1 MLTFKYIS
9 SNFVTSRICFNS
21 VLYSFNLDVLIFFS
35 SFSKL
40 ICLFR
45 NLLSNK
51 FISRYGIIFNNFST
65 TFISPSFFLLFF
77 ISNNIISLQYYV
89 FNINKMK
96 SLFVTGLLSFIS
108 VFSLLAQDYQEVI
121 CLKNGS
127 VIRGTV
133 IEQQPNVLLKVKT
146 ADGSIFVYPMNEMEK
161 ITKEEAINRESEK
174 SNRIRTDV
182 KGYRGSVEVGTIVN
196 FKASGIPID
205 KGAFSITTSHG
216 YQFNPYIFLGT
227 GFGLD
232 YHAAGKHLFI
242 PLFVDLCTNFSDT
255 NITPFQ
261 GKSRVFDWQ

>member
-1 MLTFKYIS
+1 M
-9 SNFVTSRICFNS
+9 
-21 VLYSFNLDVLIFFS
+21 
-35 SFSKL
+35 
-40 ICLFR
+40 
-45 NLLSNK
+45 
-51 FISRYGIIFNNFST
+51 
-65 TFISPSFFLLFF
+65 
-77 ISNNIISLQYYV
+77 QYYV
-89 FNINKMK
+89 FNINTMK

-108 VFSLLAQDYQEVI
+108 VFSLSAQDYQEVI

-127 VIRGTV
+127 VIRGTIV
-133 IEQQPNVLLKVKT
+133 EQQPNVLLKVKT
-146 ADGSIFVYPMNEMEK
+146 ADGSIFVYPMNEVEK

-216 YQFNPYIFLGT
+216 YQFNPYIFLGM

-242 PLFVDLCTNFSDT
+242 PLFVDLRTNFSDT
-255 NITPFQ
+255 NITPFWGTKAGYSIGSKNAYNKVSTGAYFNPTFGVRFILNRQ
-261 GKSRVFDWQ
+261 STMNIAFGYNLQQQIVKKDIYCNDNFFIYTGVYHHRLLRHALSLCLGVDF

>member
-1 MLTFKYIS
+1 
-9 SNFVTSRICFNS
+9 
-21 VLYSFNLDVLIFFS
+21 
-35 SFSKL
+35 
-40 ICLFR
+40 
-45 NLLSNK
+45 
-51 FISRYGIIFNNFST
+51 
-65 TFISPSFFLLFF
+65 
-77 ISNNIISLQYYV
+77 
-89 FNINKMK
+89 MK

-146 ADGSIFVYPMNEMEK
+146 ADGSIFIYPMNEVEK

-216 YQFNPYIFLGT
+216 YQFNPHLFLGA
-227 GFGLD
+227 GIGLD
-232 YHAAGKHLFI
+232 YHAAGGRLFM
-242 PLFVDLCTNFSDT
+242 PLFADVRANFLNRD
-255 NITPFQ
+255 ITPFWGVKIGYAVGSKASEVVNPGIYFNPTFGVRFILNRQ
-261 GKSRVFDWQ
+261 SAMNIAFGYNLQQQIVKKDIYYNDNFFIYTGVYHHRLLRHALSLRLGVDF

>member
-1 MLTFKYIS
+1 MI
-9 SNFVTSRICFNS
+9 
-21 VLYSFNLDVLIFFS
+21 
-35 SFSKL
+35 
-40 ICLFR
+40 R
-45 NLLSNK
+45 NL
-51 FISRYGIIFNNFST
+51 FI
-65 TFISPSFFLLFF
+65 
-77 ISNNIISLQYYV
+77 
-89 FNINKMK
+89 
-96 SLFVTGLLSFIS
+96 TGLLFIIS
-108 VFSLLAQDYQEVI
+108 VFALSAQNYQEVVY
-121 CLKNGS
+121 LKNGS

-146 ADGSIFVYPMNEMEK
+146 ADGSIFVYPMNEVEK
-161 ITKEEAINRESEK
+161 ITKEESEK

-255 NITPFQ
+255 NITPF
-261 GKSRVFDWQ
+261 